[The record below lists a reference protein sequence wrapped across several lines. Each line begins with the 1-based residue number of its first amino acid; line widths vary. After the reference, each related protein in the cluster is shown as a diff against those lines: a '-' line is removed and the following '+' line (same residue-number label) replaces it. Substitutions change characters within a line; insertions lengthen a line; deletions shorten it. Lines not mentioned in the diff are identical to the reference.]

1 MKKITFIAF
10 LVFSMSHSFAQE
22 KFIQL
27 TKDETGKVKLF
38 KENKRVKV
46 KTLDG
51 KKFIGKFSIVN
62 ESTISIKGNEIKIE
76 NIERIKSRSVGAGI
90 VGTVLTV
97 TGYVGLG
104 VSAIIV
110 IVDPSNALKAAVI
123 SLAVGGSG
131 IFINE
136 FVATHKSSKWSYKI
150 IEK

>member
-1 MKKITFIAF
+1 MKKITLIAF
-10 LVFSMSHSFAQE
+10 LILFVSNSFAQE

-27 TKDETGKVKLF
+27 TKNETGKVKLF

-51 KKFIGKFSIVN
+51 KKFIGRFTIIN
-62 ESTISIKGNEIKIE
+62 ESTISVKGQEIKLE

-90 VGTVLTV
+90 AGTFLT
-97 TGYVGLG
+97 TAGYIGLG
-104 VSAIIV
+104 FSAIV
-110 IVDPSNALKAAVI
+110 ILVDPSNALKAAII

-136 FVATHKSSKWSYKI
+136 FVATHKSSKWNYKI
-150 IEK
+150 IEQ